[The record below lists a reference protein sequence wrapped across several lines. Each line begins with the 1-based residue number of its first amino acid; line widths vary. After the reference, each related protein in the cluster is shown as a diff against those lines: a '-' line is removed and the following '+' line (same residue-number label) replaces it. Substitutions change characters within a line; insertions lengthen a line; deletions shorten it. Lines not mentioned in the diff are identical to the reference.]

1 MPFAPHS
8 GQDSRDRVETRNKG
22 LRAKGL
28 YTGRLRKAEQQ
39 QESQSKLKTLK
50 EKRRT
55 LHKSSQVMEQK
66 ATIAARGELGGGQQV
81 KRVDK
86 K

>member
-1 MPFAPHS
+1 MNS
-8 GQDSRDRVETRNKG
+8 SRK
-22 LRAKGL
+22 
-28 YTGRLRKAEQQ
+28 
-39 QESQSKLKTLK
+39 SQSKLKTLK

-55 LHKSSQVMEQK
+55 FHKSSQEMGQK